1 MIADAPTDTLLA
13 DTLLDQ
19 GLTLHRA
26 GRLEEAGRCYR
37 ALLAAAPGH
46 ADGSH
51 LLGLVEHAAGRHAA
65 ALTHLRAAVRLR
77 PEVANFH
84 ASLGTA
90 SLAAGDLAA
99 AEAGF
104 RAALGREPGN
114 ADAWANLGLALLRD
128 ARPAEAEAA
137 LRAAVR
143 LAPSAADAR
152 GNLGACLHRLGRL
165 DEAAAALRAALRL
178 DPGHEPA
185 LACLGLVLEAL
196 GEVED
201 AEACHRAAL
210 ALRPDS
216 AANATNLGNVLRV
229 LGRFDEAEA
238 LLRRAVRLRPDAA
251 DSWANLGAVLAAQ
264 GRLAAAEA
272 EACCQRALRLDPG
285 HAEAHTTLG
294 TVQLLAGRMPEG
306 FAGLEWRWRRQGFA
320 PPRAMGVPRWD
331 GAPRGGRTL
340 LLHAEQGLGD
350 SIQMLRFVPMLA
362 KAGPVVLEVPATL
375 RGLADGLDPRVRVV
389 TAGAALP
396 PVDLHCPLPSL
407 PHALGLTLADIPED
421 VPYLRPDP
429 AAVAGWAARVAGL
442 PGRRV
447 GLVWAGN
454 PAYAADRRRS
464 IPPALLAPLGA
475 VGGVSF
481 VSLQRGAEGLPD
493 LALHDW
499 TDELATLGD
508 TAALVSCLDLVI
520 AVDTAV
526 AHLAGAL
533 GRPVWL
539 LNRFDSDW
547 RWLREGARCPW
558 YPTLLQF
565 RQPEPGDWAAAVAD
579 VASRLARCV
588 AGEVAAEIA
597 D

>member
-1 MIADAPTDTLLA
+1 MIADASN
-13 DTLLDQ
+13 DTLLDEA
-19 GLTLHRA
+19 LVHHRA
-26 GRLEEAGRCYR
+26 GRLAEAARCYR
-37 ALLAAAPGH
+37 ALLATGPGH
-46 ADGSH
+46 ADASH

-77 PEVANFH
+77 PEVAHFQ

-104 RAALGREPGN
+104 RAALAGEPEN
-114 ADAWANLGLALLRD
+114 ADVWANLGLALLRD

-143 LAPSAADAR
+143 LAPSAADVR

-165 DEAAAALRAALRL
+165 DEAAEALRAALRL
-178 DPGHEPA
+178 DLGHEPA

-196 GEVED
+196 GELDE
-201 AEACHRAAL
+201 AEACHHAAL

-216 AANATNLGNVLRV
+216 AAHTTNLGNVLRV

-238 LLRRAVRLRPDAA
+238 LLRRAVRLRPDEA
-251 DSWANLGAVLAAQ
+251 DSWANLAAVLAAQ

-272 EACCQRALRLDPG
+272 EACCRRALRLDPG

-294 TVQLLAGRMPEG
+294 TVQLLAGQMPEG
-306 FAGLEWRWRRQGFA
+306 FAGLEWRWRRQGFVA
-320 PPRAMGVPRWD
+320 PRAFGVPRWD

-350 SIQMLRFVPMLA
+350 SIQMLRFVPALA

-375 RGLADGLDPRVRVV
+375 RGLAAGLDPRVRVT
-389 TAGAALP
+389 TAGDALP

-407 PHALGLTLADIPED
+407 PHVLGLTLAEIPER
-421 VPYLRPDP
+421 VPYLRADP
-429 AAVAGWAARVAGL
+429 AAVSDWVARVAGL
-442 PGRRV
+442 PGWRI
-447 GLVWAGN
+447 GLAWAGN

-464 IPPALLAPLGA
+464 IPPARLAPLGT
-475 VGGVSF
+475 VRGVSF
-481 VSLQRGAEGLPD
+481 VSLQRGAVELPD
-493 LALHDW
+493 IALHDW
-499 TDELATLGD
+499 TDELATLSD
-508 TAALVSCLDLVI
+508 TAALMSCLDLVI

-533 GRPVWL
+533 WRPVWL

-547 RWLREGARCPW
+547 RWLREGTLCPW

-565 RQPEPGDWAAAVAD
+565 RQPEPGDWTTVVAD
-579 VASRLARCV
+579 VTSRLGRYV
-588 AGEVAAEIA
+588 AGEVLAEIA